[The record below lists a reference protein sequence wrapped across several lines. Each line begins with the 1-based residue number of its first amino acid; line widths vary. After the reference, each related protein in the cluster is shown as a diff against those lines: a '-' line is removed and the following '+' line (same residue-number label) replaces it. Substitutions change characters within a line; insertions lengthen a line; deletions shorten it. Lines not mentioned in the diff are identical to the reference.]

1 MTSIETNWLLG
12 AASGAMLKKQ
22 RQARGAS
29 DMRSFRFAAVAIV
42 LAASATLLPGR
53 VLAQMGGSDGPHIN
67 MMADGP
73 AKTPDE
79 IEAEQQRNQA
89 YKDSL
94 KKIPDVKGS
103 NDPWGGVRTSDAPK
117 TVQPKTAASA
127 KPKSKAGSSQN

>member
-1 MTSIETNWLLG
+1 
-12 AASGAMLKKQ
+12 
-22 RQARGAS
+22 
-29 DMRSFRFAAVAIV
+29 MRSFRFAAMAIV

-53 VLAQMGGSDGPHIN
+53 VQAQMGGGGSDGPHIN

-73 AKTPDE
+73 SKTPDE

-117 TVQPKTAASA
+117 TVQPRTAASA
-127 KPKSKAGSSQN
+127 KPKSKTGSSQN

>member
-1 MTSIETNWLLG
+1 
-12 AASGAMLKKQ
+12 
-22 RQARGAS
+22 
-29 DMRSFRFAAVAIV
+29 MRSFRFAAVAIV
-42 LAASATLLPGR
+42 LAGSATLLPGR
-53 VLAQMGGSDGPHIN
+53 VQAQMGSDGPHIN

-79 IEAEQQRNQA
+79 LEAEQQRNQA
-89 YKDSL
+89 YKESL

-117 TVQPKTAASA
+117 TVQPKTVQPKTAASA

>member
-1 MTSIETNWLLG
+1 
-12 AASGAMLKKQ
+12 
-22 RQARGAS
+22 
-29 DMRSFRFAAVAIV
+29 MRSFRFAAMAIV
-42 LAASATLLPGR
+42 LAASAMLLPGR
-53 VLAQMGGSDGPHIN
+53 VQAQMGGGGSDGPHIN

-73 AKTPDE
+73 SKTPDE

-117 TVQPKTAASA
+117 TVQPRTAASA
-127 KPKSKAGSSQN
+127 KPKSKTGSSQN